1 MIPKLLPFCCGKGL
15 ENRKTCRSGLG
26 LEKEEHGSRKS
37 CLLPSIHVLFQ
48 SIISLSDHH
57 YPEALGWDRA
67 CWKVFT
73 LLGSVPWGLED
84 EVLIPVLSMNCLFDF
99 GKLLVNFSETLGFF
113 FGRWRETWAKL
124 ILNFFLKVT
133 LGIWWGRIT
142 QGYFSDHSQRPIFI

>member
-1 MIPKLLPFCCGKGL
+1 MFYSKASFLLATTTIRRRWGG
-15 ENRKTCRSGLG
+15 E
-26 LEKEEHGSRKS
+26 
-37 CLLPSIHVLFQ
+37 
-48 SIISLSDHH
+48 
-57 YPEALGWDRA
+57 RA

-133 LGIWWGRIT
+133 LGIWWGVSLKVFFLSINKSVWKQCYCGDVLPPRGT
-142 QGYFSDHSQRPIFI
+142 VGCLHALLWKMSDLILKFNTGFY